1 MRVTGNRLLDMS
13 AAATAANQA
22 RVAAASQ
29 EVSSGL
35 RVAKPSDDPS
45 AWMAAQRANAH
56 KTLSHAASAALQA
69 GRDRLDLADG
79 ALASIGDA
87 VSQIR
92 TLAVQGASASYN
104 ANDRVEL
111 AAQVRALFEGALGAA
126 NTRAA
131 DGEYIF
137 AGTASLA
144 APFDASGA
152 YAGDAIARDLPA
164 TETATTTS
172 TIAGSALTA
181 TGGVDV
187 LPLLDRVATALAA
200 NDVSGLQSM
209 LGDLQTAVQQVSLTR
224 THVGGYLN
232 VVDSALSA
240 NDALALHLTSEVS
253 RQIDADVIGSA
264 TELSQ
269 ASQALEASRAVTSH
283 IVSLIDP
290 NK

>member
-1 MRVTGNRLLDMS
+1 VRVTGNRLLDMS

-22 RVAAASQ
+22 RVATASQ
-29 EVSSGL
+29 EVSSGK

-56 KTLSHAASAALQA
+56 KTLSHAAGEALKA

-79 ALASIGDA
+79 ALAGIGDA

-104 ANDRVEL
+104 AGDRAEL
-111 AAQVRALFEGALGAA
+111 AVQVRSLFEAALASA

-144 APFDASGA
+144 APFSATGTYSGD
-152 YAGDAIARDLPA
+152 GTARDLPA
-164 TETATTTS
+164 TEQATTTT
-172 TIAGSALTA
+172 TIAGTALTA
-181 TGGVDV
+181 AGGVDV

-200 NDVSGLQSM
+200 NDVTGLQAM

-224 THVGGYLN
+224 TRVGGYMN
-232 VVDSALSA
+232 VVDSALTA
-240 NDALALHLTSEVS
+240 NDALELHLTTEVS
-253 RQIDADVIGSA
+253 RAIDADVIASA

-283 IVSLIDP
+283 IVALIDP